1 MKLHSAVF
9 YSTNLQLLK
18 ELYAD
23 FLGAEIESERDD
35 KFISFK
41 FENGFRLG
49 VKVGDKPRE
58 IGGHGTIFV
67 EVPDI
72 EKWYKKSVDTNRKIY
87 KHLIMQ
93 PWGKSFSILDT
104 DGNKVEFL
112 EESIKK

>member
-49 VKVGDKPRE
+49 IKVGDKPRE
-58 IGGHGTIFV
+58 VGGMGLYLSRFRISRNGIKRLWILIG
-67 EVPDI
+67 
-72 EKWYKKSVDTNRKIY
+72 KYTNI
-87 KHLIMQ
+87 
-93 PWGKSFSILDT
+93 
-104 DGNKVEFL
+104 
-112 EESIKK
+112 